1 LKLIY
6 YIIKTKDVSGME
18 RIQSSEVDI
27 DQQIL
32 AELMRKLEKLESSTD
47 LEGTA
52 IVSKTGLRIASS
64 ETADIVAD
72 IYSASP
78 ATLISL
84 GEKISQGLGQG
95 ELKEIVIRGVKGY
108 TIILVGSSDND
119 FMLFTNCKK
128 EYKLGYYFHK
138 VRKAFREMEPILKKI
153 QSREGRY
160 SERT

>member
-1 LKLIY
+1 
-6 YIIKTKDVSGME
+6 ME
-18 RIQSSEVDI
+18 RIQTSEIDI
-27 DQQIL
+27 KKDIL
-32 AELMRKLEKLESSTD
+32 AELMRFLENLESSTD

-84 GEKISQGLGQG
+84 GEKISSGLGQG
-95 ELKEIVIRGVKGY
+95 DLKEIVIRGVKGY
-108 TIILVGSSDND
+108 TIILVGDVDND

-128 EYKLGYYFHK
+128 GYKLGYYFHK
-138 VRKAFREMEPILKKI
+138 IRKAFKEMEPFLKKI
-153 QSREGRY
+153 EQK
-160 SERT
+160 

>member
-1 LKLIY
+1 
-6 YIIKTKDVSGME
+6 ME
-18 RIQSSEVDI
+18 RIQATEIDI
-27 DQQIL
+27 NKDIL
-32 AELMRKLEKLESSTD
+32 AELMRFLENLESSTD

-84 GEKISQGLGQG
+84 GEKISSGLGQG
-95 ELKEIVIRGVKGY
+95 DLKEIVIRGVKGY
-108 TIILVGSSDND
+108 TIILVGDADND

-128 EYKLGYYFHK
+128 GYKLGYYFHK
-138 VRKAFREMEPILKKI
+138 IRKAFKEMEPFLKKI
-153 QSREGRY
+153 EHKGMQG
-160 SERT
+160 